1 MSIKIGKD
9 SFKNRINKGL
19 DDTFM
24 RSAVGSAQDRLKAE
38 SQSPPKNLA
47 IGKIGAHS
55 GRKFGNTLSNT

>member
-24 RSAVGSAQDRLKAE
+24 RSAVGSAQDRLKSRKSIAAE
-38 SQSPPKNLA
+38 ELGDWEDWRSL
-47 IGKIGAHS
+47 